1 MLSVLYFFFTV
12 PLMIAEIVSPVLYIL
27 KKSVSECSVE
37 NVQASCGQIL
47 FNTLQ
52 YESTV

>member
-37 NVQASCGQIL
+37 NVQSSCGQIL